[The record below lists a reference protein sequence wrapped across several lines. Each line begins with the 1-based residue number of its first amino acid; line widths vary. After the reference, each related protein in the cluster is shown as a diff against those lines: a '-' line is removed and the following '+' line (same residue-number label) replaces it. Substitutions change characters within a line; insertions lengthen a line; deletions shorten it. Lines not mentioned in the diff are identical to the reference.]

1 MLDVW
6 LPNDNVIHQVQWLPT
21 ELSFELLTVMKSSE
35 QTERSIQ
42 IPKYLCTKLNE
53 EWKLKW
59 ESNSIK
65 LKMDS

>member
-6 LPNDNVIHQVQWLPT
+6 VPNDNVIHQVQWLPT

-53 EWKLKW
+53 E
-59 ESNSIK
+59 
-65 LKMDS
+65 